1 MFIRILKE
9 TSDELRIE
17 IEGEGHTF
25 CNPLQKIL
33 LEDEEV
39 EVAGYDIPHPLFNNT
54 ILYIHTKGE
63 RKPKTALREAL
74 NKLRERSDDFKS
86 AFEKTLKKE

>member
-17 IEGEGHTF
+17 IEGEGHTL

-33 LEDEEV
+33 LEDEV
-39 EVAGYDIPHPLFNNT
+39 EVAGYDIPHPLFSNT

-63 RKPKTALREAL
+63 RKPITVLRDALK
-74 NKLRERSDDFKS
+74 KLRERSDDFKR
-86 AFEKTLKKE
+86 AFEKTLKIE

>member
-33 LEDEEV
+33 LEDKEV
-39 EVAGYDIPHPLFNNT
+39 EVAGYDIPHPLFSNT

-63 RKPKTALREAL
+63 RKPKTVLRDALK
-74 NKLRERSDDFKS
+74 KLRERSDNFKR
-86 AFEKTLKKE
+86 AFEKTLKTE

>member
-39 EVAGYDIPHPLFNNT
+39 EVAGYDIPHPLFSNT
-54 ILYIHTKGE
+54 ILYIHTKGK
-63 RKPKTALREAL
+63 RKPKTVLRDALK
-74 NKLRERSDDFKS
+74 KLRERSDDFRE
-86 AFEKTLKKE
+86 AFEKTLKTE

>member
-1 MFIRILKE
+1 MNIRILKE

-33 LEDEEV
+33 LEDDEV
-39 EVAGYDIPHPLFNNT
+39 EVAGYDIPHPLFSNT
-54 ILYIHTKGE
+54 ILYIHTKG
-63 RKPKTALREAL
+63 KQNPKTVLRGALK
-74 NKLRERSDDFKS
+74 KLRERNDNFKM
-86 AFEKTLKKE
+86 AFEKMLKIE